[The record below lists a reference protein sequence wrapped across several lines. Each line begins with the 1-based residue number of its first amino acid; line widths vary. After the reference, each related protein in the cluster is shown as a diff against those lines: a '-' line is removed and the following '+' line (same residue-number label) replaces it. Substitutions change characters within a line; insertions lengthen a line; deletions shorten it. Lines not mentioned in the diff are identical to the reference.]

1 MGLLDLFKKPKLPT
15 GDYTIIISNIFKT
28 RDNESVII
36 GTVAGDIAQIFDK
49 VKIHTQKGNTL
60 LSEISALEIRRKQV
74 KQAENGEIVSVLL
87 KDITNEQIEIG
98 DKIVS
103 ITD

>member
-1 MGLLDLFKKPKLPT
+1 MGLFNIFKKEKLPT
-15 GDYTIIISNIFKT
+15 GDYTIVISSIYKT
-28 RDNESVII
+28 RDNESVVI
-36 GTVAGDIAQIFDK
+36 GKVAGEIAQVFDK
-49 VKIHTQKGNTL
+49 VKINTQKGNTL
-60 LSEISALEIRRKQV
+60 LSEVSALEIRRKQV
-74 KQAENGEIVSVLL
+74 KQAENGEIVAVLL